1 MNKQKFAK
9 ALFDFF
15 CTQDCEDLNEQF
27 KICMC
32 ELDDDDEINQM
43 KDELQLKCEQ
53 LVSDW
58 MRQSK

>member
-27 KICMC
+27 KIYLC
-32 ELDDDDEINQM
+32 ELDEQETDPVEE
-43 KDELQLKCEQ
+43 ELMLKCEQ
-53 LVSDW
+53 LADELIRKAKS
-58 MRQSK
+58 